1 MRFFDILNT
10 QHLILGVFF
19 GLIAAL
25 LVYIGFGGTH
35 YSTGKEEGGDES
47 EEDSGYKEG
56 FRSKSRPLPTVV
68 LFLFIGFAVW
78 FVCYVFFRGLKGGP
92 L

>member
-1 MRFFDILNT
+1 MRFFDMLNT

-25 LVYIGFGGTH
+25 LVYIGFGG
-35 YSTGKEEGGDES
+35 S
-47 EEDSGYKEG
+47 
-56 FRSKSRPLPTVV
+56 RSKNPPLPTVV
-68 LFLFIGFAVW
+68 LFVFIGFAVW
-78 FVCYVFFRGLKGGP
+78 FVCYVIFWGLKGGP

>member
-25 LVYIGFGGTH
+25 LVYIGFGGPFIRP
-35 YSTGKEEGGDES
+35 GKRKAGMNRRRLS
-47 EEDSGYKEG
+47 VTRKASAQKAARCRRWCSFSLSG
-56 FRSKSRPLPTVV
+56 SQS
-68 LFLFIGFAVW
+68 
-78 FVCYVFFRGLKGGP
+78 GLSAT
-92 L
+92 

>member
-10 QHLILGVFF
+10 QHLILGLFF

-25 LVYIGFGGTH
+25 LVYIGFGGFY
-35 YSTGKEEGGDES
+35 YSAGKGEGGGES
-47 EEDSGYKEG
+47 GEDFEHKEDS
-56 FRSKSRPLPTVV
+56 RSKHRPLPTVV
-68 LFLFIGFAVW
+68 LFLFIGFVVW
-78 FVCYVFFRGLKGGP
+78 LVCYVVFRGLKGGP

>member
-10 QHLILGVFF
+10 QHLILGLFF

-25 LVYIGFGGTH
+25 LVYIAFGGFY
-35 YSTGKEEGGDES
+35 YSTGKEGGAGES
-47 EEDSGYKEG
+47 EEDFAHKEE
-56 FRSKSRPLPTVV
+56 FPSKHRPLPTVV
-68 LFLFIGFAVW
+68 LFLFIGFLVW
-78 FVCYVFFRGLKGGP
+78 LVCYVIFRGLKGGP

>member
-1 MRFFDILNT
+1 MRFFDMLNT

-25 LVYIGFGGTH
+25 FVYIGFGASY
-35 YSTGKEEGGDES
+35 YSTGKEEGGGES
-47 EEDSGYKEG
+47 EKAFEHKEG

-78 FVCYVFFRGLKGGP
+78 LVCYVIFRGLKGGP

>member
-1 MRFFDILNT
+1 MRFFDILGT
-10 QHLILGVFF
+10 QHLILGAFF

-25 LVYIGFGGTH
+25 LVYIGFGASY
-35 YSTGKEEGGDES
+35 YSTGREEGGGES
-47 EEDSGYKEG
+47 GEDLARKEG
-56 FRSKSRPLPTVV
+56 FRSKSRPLPAVV

-78 FVCYVFFRGLKGGP
+78 LVCYVIFLGLKGGP

>member
-1 MRFFDILNT
+1 MRFFDMLST
-10 QHLILGVFF
+10 QHLVLGVFF

-25 LVYIGFGGTH
+25 LVSIGFGG
-35 YSTGKEEGGDES
+35 S
-47 EEDSGYKEG
+47 
-56 FRSKSRPLPTVV
+56 RSKNRPLPTVV

-78 FVCYVFFRGLKGGP
+78 FVCYVIFWGLKGGP

>member
-19 GLIAAL
+19 GLIASL
-25 LVYIGFGGTH
+25 LVHIGFGWPY
-35 YSTGKEEGGDES
+35 YSTGN
-47 EEDSGYKEG
+47 
-56 FRSKSRPLPTVV
+56 RHPLPTVV

-78 FVCYVFFRGLKGGP
+78 LVCYVIFLGLKGGP